1 MATFLRKFATQSD
14 YEAAT
19 LTQPCVSL
27 ISDMYD
33 VKFDHIPAKATLT
46 QSDGW
51 VYVKHCDKWNDLSKY
66 DFDSNKY
73 DYTKVTDAVIGE
85 CTTELKNTFND
96 FTSLTSVTI
105 PESVTIVDGAFQ
117 SCTSLTDL
125 ELPSSV
131 TQVKG
136 YHTIMGCTA
145 LTAMTIWAETPPTT
159 NDSQPLWG
167 ADNVNIFV
175 PRASVDAYKAAN
187 GWSYYASK
195 IFPIPYAFEGYYS
208 DGTSKLVKNLDST
221 TLGIYTVQER
231 YSTSSQDE
239 TRYTGMTDAFV
250 GGNVATIGS
259 NAFKPNSHGTMLSS
273 VTLGDS
279 VTTISDSAFAEVS
292 TLKEINIGSGVTSI
306 GQFAFMNCTGLTTI
320 TITATT
326 PPTIDSSFTFYNCSS
341 LAAIYVPA
349 ESVSA
354 YQAAWS
360 DFSSIIQAIS

>member
-33 VKFDHIPAKATLT
+33 VKFDHIPAKAILT
-46 QSDGW
+46 YDNGLK
-51 VYVKHCDKWNDLSKY
+51 YVKHCDAWPDLTKY
-66 DFDSNKY
+66 DITPSGY
-73 DYTKVTDAVIGE
+73 DYTKVTDAVVGD
-85 CTTELKNTFND
+85 CVNELTNTFQQ
-96 FTSLTSVTI
+96 FYSLTSVTI
-105 PESVTIVDGAFQ
+105 PNSVSAVGATFTN
-117 SCTSLTDL
+117 CISLTDL
-125 ELPSSV
+125 ELPSSI
-131 TQVKG
+131 TQFKN
-136 YHTIMGCTA
+136 YQLFYGCSA
-145 LTAMTIWAETPPTT
+145 LTAVTIWAETPPSC
-159 NDSQPLWG
+159 NYPALLG
-167 ADNVNIFV
+167 ADNANVYV
-175 PRASVDAYKAAN
+175 PRISLSAYKTATN
-187 GWSYYASK
+187 WSQYADR

-341 LAAIYVPA
+341 LATIYVPA
-349 ESVSA
+349 DSVSA

-360 DFSSIIQAIS
+360 DLSSIIQAIS